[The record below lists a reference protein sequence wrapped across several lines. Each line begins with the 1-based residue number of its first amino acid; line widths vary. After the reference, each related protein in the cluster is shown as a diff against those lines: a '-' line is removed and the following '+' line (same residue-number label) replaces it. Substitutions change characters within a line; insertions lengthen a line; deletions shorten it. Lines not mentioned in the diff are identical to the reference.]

1 MEKIE
6 FDNKNGNLFQGKTND
21 FMNTK
26 TFLTFFTLLIFQSCN
41 FSNSK
46 FKKDQSINAATRQEI
61 KTLNDKLFEG
71 VTKDSLAIVQSLM
84 SPGLLE
90 KFGSDSNKI
99 INLISSRDIE
109 NYSILDEYYIQ
120 ASAPKIMITLP
131 SGNAGDNDYIFSFE
145 SPNKDSYVSL
155 LLLNNFG
162 NQFLL
167 AVVYGKYQSGW
178 KINILK
184 FGAYSFFGKNA
195 PDYFRLA
202 QANYKKGYLIDAV
215 NNMSLSDVLLYPAGA
230 YWQYVEGNEFKKFG
244 DSILQEANAK
254 YKLPLTLENIKS
266 KPKIF
271 KVYQEV
277 IKEGFFPMVSYL
289 TNINLKDTAAL
300 RLENNSVRKEV
311 DSIFT
316 GINKD
321 KKYIFYWAFNKIPVD
336 TTTEKRFGFID
347 TLTKR

>member
-1 MEKIE
+1 V
-6 FDNKNGNLFQGKTND
+6 FLFPSRRRYRSNARHLKD

-26 TFLTFFTLLIFQSCN
+26 TFLTFFSLLIFQSCN

-46 FKKDQSINAATRQEI
+46 FKKDQSIDAATRQEI

-71 VTKDSLAIVQSLM
+71 VTKDSLAIVQALM

-90 KFGSDSNKI
+90 KFGNDSNKI
-99 INLISSRDIE
+99 INLISSRDID
-109 NYSILDEYYIQ
+109 NYSILDEYYVQ
-120 ASAPKIMITLP
+120 ASAPKITITLP
-131 SGNAGDNDYIFSFE
+131 SGNTGDNNYIFSFE

-167 AVVYGKYQSGW
+167 AVVYGKYQTGW

-195 PDYFRLA
+195 PDYFQLA
-202 QANYKKGYLIDAV
+202 KTNYKKGYLIDAV
-215 NNMSLSDVLLYPAGA
+215 NNMSLSDVLLHPAGA
-230 YWQYVEGNEFKKFG
+230 YWQYVKGNEIKEFG
-244 DSILQEANAK
+244 DSILREANAK
-254 YKLPLTLENIKS
+254 YKLPMTLENIKR

-271 KVYQEV
+271 KVYQQV
-277 IKEGFFPMVSYL
+277 TKDGFSPMVSYL
-289 TNINLKDTAAL
+289 TTINLKDTAAL
-300 RLENNSVRKEV
+300 RLENKSIRKEV

-316 GINKD
+316 GIDKD
-321 KKYIFYWAFNKIPVD
+321 KKIIFYWAFNKIPAD
-336 TTTEKRFGFID
+336 TITGEQYGFID